1 MVFFFTKSRMK
12 KMSGQTGDAP
22 EFFDDFYLNLIDW
35 SRNNH
40 MAVALYDVLYIWNAV
55 SGSIVELF
63 DKSKDPASQ
72 QNANQVWPI

>member
-1 MVFFFTKSRMK
+1 MVARPATP
-12 KMSGQTGDAP
+12 P

-72 QNANQVWPI
+72 QNANQVCSVQYRA